1 MLNRIAA
8 SLARASSLLA
18 GAILVAMAG
27 YTVVEILR
35 RVAFGSASN
44 VLVEFVG
51 YGLATMTFLG
61 AAQTMRDGGLIRVNI
76 ALHFVP
82 ARVRQVLDAFCLL
95 CGIAVI
101 GLAARF
107 VWLDIARSYIRG
119 YQTDSLVPLPLWLPP
134 LGLLLGMLVLL
145 LDMVVHL
152 ALVVARRQ
160 RLVDEA
166 PEAL

>member
-1 MLNRIAA
+1 VLNRIAA
-8 SLARASSLLA
+8 SIARLSSVLA
-18 GAILVAMAG
+18 GAVLVAMAG
-27 YTVVEILR
+27 YTVVEIAR

-61 AAQTMRDGGLIRVNI
+61 AAQTMRDGGLIRVNV

-82 ARVRQVLDAFCLL
+82 PRVRQVLDAFCLL

-101 GLAARF
+101 GLAARY
-107 VWLDIARSYIRG
+107 VWIDIARSYARG

-134 LGLLLGMLVLL
+134 LGLFVGMAVFL
-145 LDMVVHL
+145 LDMLVHL
-152 ALVVARRQ
+152 LLVVARRE
-160 RLVDEA
+160 RLSDESA
-166 PEAL
+166 EPI